1 MKNLAIVLVMLIGV
15 SSLLSFKSIKDTTI
29 KTENVVLINDYSEGW
44 KDRYCEGWK
53 DVKGM
58 YANCPNTPNCPN
70 PLNSCM
76 EGYRCGYNRGFKA
89 GMKAANN

>member
-1 MKNLAIVLVMLIGV
+1 MKKINILWAFCLITV
-15 SSLLSFKSIKDTTI
+15 VALSSFTLPSIIHSKEQETI
-29 KTENVVLINDYSEGW
+29 ITDYCDGW
-44 KDRYCEGWK
+44 EDGYCEGWK

-70 PLNSCM
+70 PIYTCM